1 MVQFTREKTTLDEST
16 GRFTHPRATEEMDPY
31 QAFKGSLMTN
41 KTDKQKKIIMDVQ
54 PDGTTGPFNLIP
66 EDYYDEEEDRER
78 TTCSRCKLFGRLLIN
93 WCKVIY
99 RIDDEKLLAL
109 NGLDASLYLVLQR

>member
-1 MVQFTREKTTLDEST
+1 
-16 GRFTHPRATEEMDPY
+16 MDPY
-31 QAFKGSLMTN
+31 QAFKGSPMTH
-41 KTDKQKKIIMDVQ
+41 KTDLQKKIIMDVQ
-54 PDGTTGPFNLIP
+54 PDGTTGPFNLLP

-99 RIDDEKLLAL
+99 RIDDEKLLVL